1 MSLSKF
7 MKKWKKRLMNTDQI
21 RKIFEE
27 NNQKFT
33 KQREIIFNALKNSE
47 AKHITPEELFS
58 IVHQEHKQVGI
69 ATIYR
74 TLNIFEELGIVNKQE
89 FTDQAYTYELI
100 DPKNDHHDHII
111 CTTCGKIIEDEFL
124 SKDEMK
130 ESLKK
135 VYDFD
140 LDYYSLRI
148 FGTCSDCQK
157 NKE

>member
-1 MSLSKF
+1 
-7 MKKWKKRLMNTDQI
+7 MNTDQI
-21 RKIFEE
+21 RKIFEQ

-33 KQREIIFNALKNSE
+33 KQREIIFNALKNSK

-58 IVHQEHKQVGI
+58 IVHLDHKQVGI
-69 ATIYR
+69 ATVYR

-100 DPKNDHHDHII
+100 DQKNDHHDHII
-111 CTTCGKIIEDEFL
+111 CTNCGKIIEVEFL
-124 SKDEMK
+124 NNKEVK
-130 ESLKK
+130 ESLKDE
-135 VYDFD
+135 YDFD

-148 FGTCSDCQK
+148 FGTCSDCKK

>member
-1 MSLSKF
+1 MDKIIL
-7 MKKWKKRLMNTDQI
+7 LDQ
-21 RKIFEE
+21 E

-47 AKHITPEELFS
+47 AKHITPEELFAY
-58 IVHQEHKQVGI
+58 VHQEHKQVGI
-69 ATIYR
+69 ATVYR
-74 TLNIFEELGIVNKQE
+74 TLNIFDELGIVNKQE

-124 SKDEMK
+124 SKEEIRD
-130 ESLKK
+130 SLKDK
-135 VYDFD
+135 YDFD

-148 FGTCSDCQK
+148 FGTCSDCK
-157 NKE
+157 NKKE